1 LDGPD
6 SAFKDFCLYDIL
18 GSSFVRLGRKAL
30 LDVSVLEELVKTRV
44 DDGFISRALLP
55 FARKLVYLGDTET
68 RTDSVRMEGIFH
80 NRFRNMPSVLPC
92 SAPPLSIWADRGVTD
107 VGHLYHAVSGAPLT
121 LPQLFNRFDFDLVD
135 QQSGVSTPFR
145 IPDRR
150 LSAGS
155 RVERG
160 HRGALHYLH
169 HALGPAG
176 AGMGPMLSDGV
187 VWRQIRDRVGGDLPN
202 GPPAFYVRLSSDQL
216 CGGPA
221 RFDPPPREVLELVD
235 PYVPGQEHVV
245 LRVRR
250 LDESLHLAS
259 DDGVT
264 ANVRVFDV
272 VTRHRR
278 VVVNEGRFVGY
289 VCAGAAISHDMGVE
303 TDLSA
308 GGRPANDPKRYTSIA
323 DLNAKQLE
331 AVLYPRPHPAVLL
344 KFLKEWNELA
354 ADCPGVMESAKLT
367 GAKGALA
374 RNACSVLH
382 LPKKKQL
389 FHRIL
394 LRAVMVGRNVRDF
407 APERDRQA
415 RRAPPTR
422 LSLSEFVSRIVCAFC
437 VCASPPH
444 VRECPR
450 AGGADLLRCAGL
462 HRVCLV
468 YVRAY
473 P

>member
-1 LDGPD
+1 
-6 SAFKDFCLYDIL
+6 
-18 GSSFVRLGRKAL
+18 
-30 LDVSVLEELVKTRV
+30 
-44 DDGFISRALLP
+44 
-55 FARKLVYLGDTET
+55 
-68 RTDSVRMEGIFH
+68 
-80 NRFRNMPSVLPC
+80 
-92 SAPPLSIWADRGVTD
+92 
-107 VGHLYHAVSGAPLT
+107 
-121 LPQLFNRFDFDLVD
+121 
-135 QQSGVSTPFR
+135 
-145 IPDRR
+145 
-150 LSAGS
+150 
-155 RVERG
+155 
-160 HRGALHYLH
+160 
-169 HALGPAG
+169 
-176 AGMGPMLSDGV
+176 
-187 VWRQIRDRVGGDLPN
+187 
-202 GPPAFYVRLSSDQL
+202 
-216 CGGPA
+216 
-221 RFDPPPREVLELVD
+221 VLELVD

-278 VVVNEGRFVGY
+278 VVVNDGRFVGY

-331 AVLYPRPHPAVLL
+331 AVLYPRPHPVVLL

-407 APERDRQA
+407 APERDRCAGCKLESETLEHMLWECPLVHKVWIHALNTLDRLRGAQ
-415 RRAPPTR
+415 RAEWCDSR
-422 LSLSEFVSRIVCAFC
+422 NAFSLS
-437 VCASPPH
+437 
-444 VRECPR
+444 
-450 AGGADLLRCAGL
+450 AGS
-462 HRVCLV
+462 CL
-468 YVRAY
+468 
-473 P
+473 